1 MRKSAVLL
9 PIALLLLAI
18 CSIYSCGRG
27 NGAGGP
33 DSDSTSH
40 TLPDTLRVG
49 TLYSPT
55 SYFIYREEQMG
66 YDYDMVTRFGADKGI
81 AIDLHVAP
89 SLTSL
94 VEMLDSGII
103 DLAAYEIP
111 ITAEYKPHVVAAGDE
126 NITTQ
131 VLVQP
136 KSDNPITDVTQLAGR
151 EVYVEAGSKYLYR
164 LENLND
170 EIGGGIKIHQVKSDT
185 LITEDLIEMVANGE
199 IPLTIV
205 DSDIARINRT
215 YYNSLDIGLP
225 VSFEQRAA
233 WGVSPKKPWL
243 ADSITEWMGQAEP
256 RKAQARI
263 LKRYFE
269 LSKESPALSIDFSKG
284 RISPYDRF
292 FRQYA
297 NEIGWDWR
305 MLAAQG
311 YTESRFD
318 STAVS
323 WAGARGVMQI
333 MPRTARAYGLSS
345 SKITNPEANIRTA
358 AAIMKALDKSLSK
371 KVPDS
376 EERRKFIL
384 AAYNS
389 GIAHIY
395 DAIALAKKYGKNP
408 QIWDGN
414 VADALLMKAKPEY
427 YNDPVCKYGYF
438 RGKETTAYVRKVMD
452 FYKRST
458 AHIRL

>member
-1 MRKSAVLL
+1 M
-9 PIALLLLAI
+9 
-18 CSIYSCGRG
+18 
-27 NGAGGP
+27 
-33 DSDSTSH
+33 
-40 TLPDTLRVG
+40 
-49 TLYSPT
+49 
-55 SYFIYREEQMG
+55 
-66 YDYDMVTRFGADKGI
+66 
-81 AIDLHVAP
+81 
-89 SLTSL
+89 
-94 VEMLDSGII
+94 
-103 DLAAYEIP
+103 
-111 ITAEYKPHVVAAGDE
+111 
-126 NITTQ
+126 
-131 VLVQP
+131 
-136 KSDNPITDVTQLAGR
+136 
-151 EVYVEAGSKYLYR
+151 EAGSKYLYR

-395 DAIALAKKYGKNP
+395 DAIALAKKYGKN
-408 QIWDGN
+408 Q
-414 VADALLMKAKPEY
+414 
-427 YNDPVCKYGYF
+427 KYGT
-438 RGKETTAYVRKVMD
+438 GT
-452 FYKRST
+452 
-458 AHIRL
+458 

>member
-27 NGAGGP
+27 NGAGGS

-40 TLPDTLRVG
+40 ALPDTLRVG

-164 LENLND
+164 LENLD
-170 EIGGGIKIHQVKSDT
+170 EAFDIGVEDYLDSGAICFLEWPERIADILPDDT
-185 LITEDLIEMVANGE
+185 VR
-199 IPLTIV
+199 V
-205 DSDIARINRT
+205 DIA
-215 YYNSLDIGLP
+215 
-225 VSFEQRAA
+225 EQPD
-233 WGVSPKKPWL
+233 G
-243 ADSITEWMGQAEP
+243 
-256 RKAQARI
+256 
-263 LKRYFE
+263 
-269 LSKESPALSIDFSKG
+269 
-284 RISPYDRF
+284 
-292 FRQYA
+292 
-297 NEIGWDWR
+297 
-305 MLAAQG
+305 
-311 YTESRFD
+311 SRLL
-318 STAVS
+318 TV
-323 WAGARGVMQI
+323 
-333 MPRTARAYGLSS
+333 T
-345 SKITNPEANIRTA
+345 T
-358 AAIMKALDKSLSK
+358 
-371 KVPDS
+371 PD
-376 EERRKFIL
+376 E
-384 AAYNS
+384 
-389 GIAHIY
+389 
-395 DAIALAKKYGKNP
+395 
-408 QIWDGN
+408 
-414 VADALLMKAKPEY
+414 
-427 YNDPVCKYGYF
+427 
-438 RGKETTAYVRKVMD
+438 
-452 FYKRST
+452 
-458 AHIRL
+458 